1 MKYCTNCGAKLEDGH
16 KFCQVCG
23 EKVLEQR
30 APVANAKQ
38 EGNIDVK
45 KIIALVAGVAVV
57 IGLIL
62 ICMKLLPFGERAI
75 IGQWTFVDERNYIE
89 VEFCDDG
96 TFFMFNDNNR
106 TVQGTYHYSHEQQQI
121 VMTAEGDTE
130 SLRCIINGSTM
141 TLTDDD
147 GDNEMVFTKD

>member
-30 APVANAKQ
+30 MPVATAKQ

-62 ICMKLLPFGERAI
+62 ICMKLLPFGE
-75 IGQWTFVDERNYIE
+75 
-89 VEFCDDG
+89 
-96 TFFMFNDNNR
+96 
-106 TVQGTYHYSHEQQQI
+106 
-121 VMTAEGDTE
+121 
-130 SLRCIINGSTM
+130 L
-141 TLTDDD
+141 
-147 GDNEMVFTKD
+147 